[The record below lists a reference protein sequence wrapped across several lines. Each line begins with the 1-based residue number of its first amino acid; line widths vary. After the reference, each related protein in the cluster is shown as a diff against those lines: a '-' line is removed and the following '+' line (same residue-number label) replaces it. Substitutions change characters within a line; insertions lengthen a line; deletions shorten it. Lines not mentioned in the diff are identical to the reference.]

1 MKMVPRLFMSLLLA
15 TPIGAIADPNILPSN
30 VTDNPYAQSDPDG
43 VPLTVT
49 QGRTQR
55 PPTPAEIDAFRK
67 QQEQAAYDKNW
78 LLRSYE
84 EQLRLHDPQG
94 SGKEADSDA
103 NLYYQLS
110 LNKDITKLVR
120 LPDASTDS
128 TDNGS
133 ALKVNASPTGTHPTT
148 LRTDPD
154 TKPESLSLSNYKPL
168 ITPMSAL
175 DAVTQHDNF
184 STFKPSTPFSPFAD
198 DNTQPAPAPKA
209 APDSNLDS
217 VDMETPGMV
226 SAKKDLSDPDLS
238 DLTLDTLPG
247 ETADQARA
255 RIEMNQDPH
264 LPVLMDAD
272 ELHREQ
278 AATLSPAGMK
288 QLPAALTTGTA
299 TPPVAQPVPQ
309 VDEAPMPV
317 SKMQQI
323 NPVRAPIAN
332 PYDYLNR

>member
-1 MKMVPRLFMSLLLA
+1 MSLLLA
-15 TPIGAIADPNILPSN
+15 TPIGAIADPDVSPSN
-30 VTDNPYAQSDPDG
+30 TTDNPYSQYDPDG
-43 VPLTVT
+43 VPMSIS
-49 QGRTQR
+49 QGTPGKKPRA
-55 PPTPAEIDAFRK
+55 PTPEEIEAYRK
-67 QQEQAAYDKNW
+67 QQEQTAYEKNW
-78 LLRSYE
+78 LLRGYE
-84 EQLRLHDPQG
+84 EQLRLHDPQN
-94 SGKEADSDA
+94 SGKEADSDG

-110 LNKDITKLVR
+110 LNKDLAKLAR
-120 LPDASTDS
+120 LPGTDADS
-128 TDNGS
+128 PDNGS
-133 ALKVNASPTGTHPTT
+133 ALRVNASPTGTHPTT
-148 LRTDPD
+148 LRSDATPG

-184 STFKPSTPFSPFAD
+184 STFKPSSPLSPFAD
-198 DNTQPAPAPKA
+198 ENSQPAPSTKS

-255 RIEMNQDPH
+255 RIELNQDPH

-272 ELHREQ
+272 EMHREQ
-278 AATLSPAGMK
+278 AAALSPAGLK
-288 QLPAALTTGTA
+288 QLPTTGTGTV
-299 TPPVAQPVPQ
+299 TPPIAQPVPQ